1 MNRLL
6 TICLAALLD
15 GGLLLSVHAQE
26 KPAGLNAPAVPGTPG
41 AFGVAEQKIPG
52 SSVSFILVPV
62 PGGIFLMGSPAVE
75 KGRRTDEGPVVRVKL
90 DSFWMEEHEVT
101 YEEYILFQD
110 EALDKGPVPDGIT
123 RPSPPY
129 IDFTLGMGKTGGFPA
144 NSMSQYAAIMY
155 CKWLYK
161 KTGVFY
167 RLPTEAEWEYACRAG
182 AATAYPFGNEP
193 EDGERKSGGA
203 GRDRP
208 GDDRSKSGVQGQGND
223 PAKLSLY
230 AWWKGNSEEKYHAVK
245 QLAPNAWGL
254 YDMLG
259 NVAEWTLD
267 QYQADYFVRIGSQ
280 PSNPLMTPV
289 RKYPVTLKGGS
300 YRDEASGLRCA
311 ARIPSESKW
320 NARDPQI
327 PKSQWWNTDAPFIG
341 FRIIRPVKQPDA
353 AGAERFFSQFLE
365 EK

>member
-1 MNRLL
+1 MRRP
-6 TICLAALLD
+6 TIT
-15 GGLLLSVHAQE
+15 LSVLIGLIGLILITRSATAQST
-26 KPAGLNAPAVPGTPG
+26 APAFQ
-41 AFGVAEQKIPG
+41 AFEQKIPN
-52 SSVSFILVPV
+52 STVAFRMVPI
-62 PGGIFLMGSPAVE
+62 PGETARHSGERSAAGATP
-75 KGRRTDEGPVVRVKL
+75 

-110 EALDKGPVPDGIT
+110 ESQDTKPVPDGIT

-182 AATAYPFGNEP
+182 SSTAWFF
-193 EDGERKSGGA
+193 
-203 GRDRP
+203 
-208 GDDRSKSGVQGQGND
+208 GDDAASLKDFAWYNDNSGN
-223 PAKLSLY
+223 
-230 AWWKGNSEEKYHAVK
+230 KYHAVK
-245 QLAPNAWGL
+245 QLKPNAWGL

-267 QYQADYFVRIGSQ
+267 AYTAGA
-280 PSNPLMTPV
+280 
-289 RKYPVTLKGGS
+289 KYPIVLKGGCF
-300 YRDEASGLRCA
+300 RDAPAALRSA
-311 ARIPSESKW
+311 ARLASDKKW

-327 PKSQWWNTDAPFIG
+327 PRSKWWNTDAPFIG
-341 FRIIRPVKQPDA
+341 FRIVRPLKQPDA
-353 AGAERFFSQFLE
+353 EEADKFFNQFLTS
-365 EK
+365 K